1 MRPFTAF
8 PAGIIAS
15 VLVLVACSSDQ
26 QAPTA
31 PITRPSF
38 KQFSVDRTYR
48 FSFTCSAN
56 AEPTTSRADMN
67 VYHSDPPDVGNAT
80 GLDLLC
86 GAAATDLTTVY
97 SFDYDIAVRDATA
110 GGIDAHCQTQHNGVS
125 YTVNRTGTFTC
136 KSKTVSGTLTVTQVG
151 A

>member
-8 PAGIIAS
+8 PAGVIAS

-38 KQFSVDRTYR
+38 KQLSVDKTYR

-56 AEPTTSRADMN
+56 AAPATSRADMN

-80 GLDLLC
+80 GFDIFC
-86 GAAATDLTTVY
+86 NQQSDQTTVY
-97 SFDYDIAVRDATA
+97 SFDYDIEVRDATTGA
-110 GGIDAHCQTQHNGVS
+110 IEAHCQTQRNGVS
-125 YTVNRTGTFTC
+125 YTVYRTGTFTC
-136 KSKTVSGTLTVTQVG
+136 KDKTWSGTLTVTQVG
-151 A
+151 S